1 MEKTMYIS
9 GLQKLTLLDFPGR
22 LAATVFLGGCNFRC
36 PFCHNA
42 TLVLSPTKCENI
54 SEDKFFEFLD
64 SRRGKL
70 SGVCVTG
77 GEPTLYPDL
86 KGFIK
91 KIKDMGFAVKLDTN
105 GTSPDLLSSLIDDG
119 LVDYVAMDIKNC
131 PEKYPLTVG
140 VKCDMEK
147 IGRSVSLL
155 LEDKVDYEFR
165 TTVVR
170 ELHTE
175 DDFVAISEWIKG
187 AKRYFLQTFEDS
199 GDLIG
204 QGFSAYSREE
214 SEGILR
220 KILPNV
226 PNAQIRS

>member
-1 MEKTMYIS
+1 MYIS

-22 LAATVFLGGCNFRC
+22 LATTVFLGGCNFRC

-42 TLVLSPTKCENI
+42 TLVLAPAKCENI
-54 SEDKFFEFLD
+54 SEAKFFEFLD

-86 KGFIK
+86 KSFIK

-105 GTSPDLLSSLIDDG
+105 GTSPDLLSELIDEG
-119 LVDYVAMDIKNC
+119 LVDYVAMDIKNS
-131 PEKYPLTVG
+131 PDKYPLTVG
-140 VKCDMEK
+140 VNCDMEK
-147 IGRSVSLL
+147 IGRSVALL

-165 TTVVR
+165 TTVVK
-170 ELHTE
+170 ELHTAE
-175 DDFVAISEWIKG
+175 DFVAISEWIFG

-214 SEGILR
+214 SEAILR
-220 KILPNV
+220 HILPNV

>member
-1 MEKTMYIS
+1 MHIS

-42 TLVLSPTKCENI
+42 TLVISPSRCENI
-54 SEDKFFEFLD
+54 SEDMFFEFLE

-70 SGVCVTG
+70 SGVCITG

-86 KGFIK
+86 KKFIK
-91 KIKDMGFAVKLDTN
+91 RIKAMNFAVKLDTN
-105 GTSPDLLSSLIDDG
+105 GTNPDLLSELIDEG
-119 LVDYVAMDIKNC
+119 LVDYVAMDIKNS
-131 PEKYPLTVG
+131 PEKYPKTVG
-140 VKCDMEK
+140 VNCDMEK

-170 ELHTE
+170 ELHTKT
-175 DDFVAISEWIKG
+175 DFVAISEWICG

-220 KILPNV
+220 HILPNV

>member
-1 MEKTMYIS
+1 MYIS

-42 TLVLSPTKCENI
+42 TLVLSPAKCENI
-54 SEDKFFEFLD
+54 SEERFFEFLR
-64 SRRGKL
+64 SRQGKL
-70 SGVCVTG
+70 GGVCVTG

-86 KGFIK
+86 KDFIK

-105 GTSPDLLSSLIDDG
+105 GTNPTLLASLIDEG
-119 LVDYVAMDIKNC
+119 LVDYVAMDIKNS
-131 PEKYPLTVG
+131 PEKYPVTVG
-140 VKCDMEK
+140 ANADMEK

-155 LEDKVDYEFR
+155 LEGKVDYEFR

-175 DDFVAISEWIKG
+175 DDFLAISEWIKG

-214 SEGILR
+214 SEAILR
-220 KILPNV
+220 QILPNV

>member
-1 MEKTMYIS
+1 MYIS

-22 LAATVFLGGCNFRC
+22 LATTVFLGGCNFRC

-42 TLVLSPTKCENI
+42 TLVLAPTKCENI
-54 SEDKFFEFLD
+54 SEDNFFEFLK

-86 KGFIK
+86 KSFIK

-105 GTSPDLLSSLIDDG
+105 GTSPDLLSELINEG
-119 LVDYVAMDIKNC
+119 LVDYVAMDIKNS

-140 VKCDMEK
+140 VNCDMEK
-147 IGRSVSLL
+147 IGRSVALL

-165 TTVVR
+165 TTVVK
-170 ELHTE
+170 ELHTAE
-175 DDFVAISEWIKG
+175 DFVTISEWIRG

-204 QGFSAYSREE
+204 QGFSSYSREE
-214 SEGILR
+214 SEAILR
-220 KILPNV
+220 QILPNV

>member
-1 MEKTMYIS
+1 MYIS

-42 TLVLSPTKCENI
+42 SLVLSPATCEKI
-54 SEDKFFEFLD
+54 SEEEFFSFLN
-64 SRRGKL
+64 SRKGKL
-70 SGVCVTG
+70 GGVCITG

-86 KGFIK
+86 KDFIK
-91 KIKDMGFAVKLDTN
+91 KIKDEGFAVKLDTN
-105 GTSPDLLSSLIDDG
+105 GTNPDLLSSLISEG
-119 LVDYVAMDIKNC
+119 LVDYVAMDIKNSV
-131 PEKYPLTVG
+131 EKYEATVG
-140 VKCDMEK
+140 TALDVEKVKK
-147 IGRSVSLL
+147 SVDILL
-155 LEDKVDYEFR
+155 YGHVDYEFR

-170 ELHTE
+170 ELHKIE
-175 DDFVAISEWIKG
+175 DFVAISRWISG

-204 QGFSAYSREE
+204 SGFSAYSREE
-214 SEGILR
+214 TEAIL
-220 KILPNV
+220 KVISSSI